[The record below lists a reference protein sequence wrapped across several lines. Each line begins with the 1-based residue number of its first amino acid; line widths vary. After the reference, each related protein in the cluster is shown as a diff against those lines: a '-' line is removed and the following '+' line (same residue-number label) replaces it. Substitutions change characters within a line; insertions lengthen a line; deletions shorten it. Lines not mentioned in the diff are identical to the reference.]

1 MQRCLVIL
9 NRPEQAVVLLSLA
22 ASLIKQVGGDRIDVL
37 AAREPPEEGLGPMG
51 LTEESIFVMR
61 QDQRDWA
68 DSLHATFHQW
78 LEKEYGSPAD
88 RLSAVEV
95 NWLDPEIAVERII
108 SGYGKDAGLILLSF
122 PDRQDSEQ
130 KQRALRAAI
139 FETNRPVLL
148 VPPFWDRPCGH
159 TVLMAWRESP
169 CCRKAFTASRVLLG
183 QAEAVTVLSSEGE
196 TMPADLLPGI
206 PYGSAYLPHRQGPD
220 AIGQELLEIAHHEK
234 ADLLVMGGYQH
245 GKLYNRI
252 MGSVTDYILQ
262 HPAVPVL
269 LHH

>member
-37 AAREPPEEGLGPMG
+37 AAREPPEEGRRQAG
-51 LTEESIFVMR
+51 LTEESLFVMR
-61 QDQRDWA
+61 QGQREWA
-68 DSLHATFHQW
+68 DSLHETFHRW
-78 LEKEYGSPAD
+78 LEQEYGSPAD

-122 PDRQDSEQ
+122 PDRRDSEQ
-130 KQRALRAAI
+130 KQRALHAAI
-139 FETNRPVLL
+139 FETNRPLLL
-148 VPPFWDRPCGH
+148 VPPFWDRPCGR

-169 CCRKAFTASRVLLG
+169 CCRRAFTAARMLL
-183 QAEAVTVLSSEGE
+183 ARTDSVTVLSSEGE
-196 TMPADLLPGI
+196 DMPADLLPGI
-206 PYGSAYLPHRQGPD
+206 AYERAHLPHRQGPD
-220 AIGQELLEIAHHEK
+220 AIAQELLDIAHSEK

-245 GKLYNRI
+245 GRLYNRI
-252 MGSVTDYILQ
+252 MGSVTDYILN